1 MKKTTCVGL
10 LAALVITVGVNTG
23 AKEIKPN
30 FIFKSYKTFFSSEF
44 LKNCFESLKGE
55 NGIIPGIKPELP
67 ETPEKPETNIP
78 EQDTN
83 DKPVQKPENENVQ
96 QNVSSYE
103 LKVLELVNIQRANNG
118 LSKLTLDTALSDVA
132 RAHSIDM
139 ANNNYF
145 AHENL
150 SGQTPFDRLKAAG
163 IKYSYAGENIAAGQ
177 TTPEAVVN
185 AWMNSSG
192 HRANI
197 LNANFKKLGVGYYN
211 GGAKRHYWTQ
221 VFTS

>member
-1 MKKTTCVGL
+1 MKKTTCAGL
-10 LAALVITVGVNTG
+10 LAALVIATGVNAG

-30 FIFKSYKTFFSSEF
+30 FIFKSYKTYFNWDKLNNCFGS
-44 LKNCFESLKGE
+44 LKDKNC
-55 NGIIPGIKPELP
+55 IIPELKPELP
-67 ETPEKPETNIP
+67 ETPEKPETNVP
-78 EQDTN
+78 EQDTD
-83 DKPVQKPENENVQ
+83 DKPVQKPENDETQ
-96 QNVSSYE
+96 SASAYE

-118 LSKLTLDTALSDVA
+118 LEKLTLDAALSNVA

-139 ANNNYF
+139 AKNNYF

-185 AWMNSSG
+185 AWMNSPG

-197 LNANFKKLGVGYYN
+197 LNANFNKIGIGYYN
-211 GGAKRHYWTQ
+211 GGSKTHYWTQ